1 VPSFFST
8 CNFSPQKSL
17 SAGTGARHYRRARLR
32 SVAIRGIESGLES
45 TPRRRNSEQQQG
57 LESMPRREMISR
69 RASRTLLS
77 RMGKVSKERSMDGR
91 GFRSPPLWIHV
102 SQAGRW
108 LFSPREARKR
118 AVIRLLDDVENRGQT
133 PPVKTGV

>member
-1 VPSFFST
+1 
-8 CNFSPQKSL
+8 
-17 SAGTGARHYRRARLR
+17 
-32 SVAIRGIESGLES
+32 
-45 TPRRRNSEQQQG
+45 
-57 LESMPRREMISR
+57 MPRREMISR

-91 GFRSPPLWIHV
+91 SFRSPPLWIHV

-108 LFSPREARKR
+108 LFSPREAKKR
-118 AVIRLLDDVENRGQT
+118 AVIRLLDTVENRGQT